1 MASFFWGRSFPGRAG
16 KSQRA
21 QECPSCHR
29 WRMRFLCKFSGRG
42 RDFMNTARS
51 SRSVTSL
58 CPCANLAFRIPD
70 ISQEWRCPFIMA
82 ALQRLRKGGRESK
95 ASVGYTQRPCLRS
108 KRKESWAFNNL
119 LGLNL
124 RAEKHLLRALAPP
137 SDHQRKRH
145 SEQMF

>member
-1 MASFFWGRSFPGRAG
+1 
-16 KSQRA
+16 
-21 QECPSCHR
+21 
-29 WRMRFLCKFSGRG
+29 
-42 RDFMNTARS
+42 MNTARS

-124 RAEKHLLRALAPP
+124 SGGEAFAKSP
-137 SDHQRKRH
+137 STPI
-145 SEQMF
+145 